1 MDFSNVPIELLE
13 VSNYLQKIMKKKVG
27 NFNADKA
34 IYFYVKTLAFII
46 GIIGLFFLVRFLVF
60 KVTQRI
66 GQKSGRHGGLMILPE
81 LFADCTFREK
91 FIPLYQ
97 FSETKLQKLE

>member
-34 IYFYVKTLAFII
+34 IYFYEST
-46 GIIGLFFLVRFLVF
+46 
-60 KVTQRI
+60 
-66 GQKSGRHGGLMILPE
+66 S
-81 LFADCTFREK
+81 K
-91 FIPLYQ
+91 F
-97 FSETKLQKLE
+97 